1 MVQLL
6 MDYQMTSLFKRA
18 RSLDPVTSHAAADQ
32 FKSGDLH
39 FKLIAH
45 CLERF
50 GPLGKDGISY
60 LIGLDSNQ
68 VARRL
73 PEMARLGMVELT
85 GHTTKSKS
93 GRAEREWQFTP
104 VQRELI

>member
-1 MVQLL
+1 
-6 MDYQMTSLFKRA
+6 MTM
-18 RSLDPVTSHAAADQ
+18 LDFPRVRKSDPLTSFEAADSA
-32 FKSGDLH
+32 KELAKKHGS
-39 FKLIAH
+39 LIFA
-45 CLERF
+45 CLVQH
-50 GPLGKDGISY
+50 GPLGKDGISH

-85 GHTTKSKS
+85 GHTIKSKS

-104 VQRELI
+104 VQRKLL

>member
-1 MVQLL
+1 MFDFIFPRVRKSDPL
-6 MDYQMTSLFKRA
+6 TSY
-18 RSLDPVTSHAAADQ
+18 VAADSA
-32 FKSGDLH
+32 KELAKKHGS
-39 FKLIAH
+39 LIVA
-45 CLERF
+45 CLVQH